1 MRLLTRRRDLRDD
14 DEVRDDDVRS
24 SHVLDED
31 VRATPTRDDDIRDGV
46 RDDTMDER
54 RAYPRQELVQ
64 YRWSPANVLVVLAG
78 VALAAL
84 GILALIRAE
93 INETWYTPVATVARI
108 NHTPLLGAI
117 EVGVGA
123 LLVIL
128 GLLGVRTLTAFVCLA
143 GAVAAA
149 VAAMDPARFET
160 ELAIERWW
168 AIALAAGGAALAVLL
183 MLPRPMVTV
192 DRPRRGR
199 RRRRGYGRRVV
210 QQH

>member
-14 DEVRDDDVRS
+14 DDVRDDLHASDVRDDDIRT
-24 SHVLDED
+24 
-31 VRATPTRDDDIRDGV
+31 TPTRDDDIRG
-46 RDDTMDER
+46 DTVDEG
-54 RAYPRQELVQ
+54 RAYPQEVVQ
-64 YRWSPANVLVVLAG
+64 YKWSPANVLVVLAG

-84 GILALIRAE
+84 GIVALIRTE
-93 INETWYTPVATVARI
+93 INETWYTPVETVARI
-108 NHTPLLGAI
+108 DHTPLLAAI

-128 GLLGVRTLTAFVCLA
+128 GLLGVRLLTAFVCLV

-192 DRPRRGR
+192 DRTRRG
-199 RRRRGYGRRVV
+199 RGYGRRVV
-210 QQH
+210 RQH

>member
-1 MRLLTRRRDLRDD
+1 MGLLTRRRDLRDD
-14 DEVRDDDVRS
+14 DEVLDDDARAHRVR
-24 SHVLDED
+24 DED
-31 VRATPTRDDDIRDGV
+31 NRATPTRDDDIRDDV
-46 RDDTMDER
+46 RDDTIDER
-54 RAYPRQELVQ
+54 RDYPRQEMVQ
-64 YRWSPANVLVVLAG
+64 YKWSPANVIVVLAG

-84 GILALIRAE
+84 GIVALIRTE
-93 INETWYTPVATVARI
+93 INETWYTPVVTVARI

-128 GLLGVRTLTAFVCLA
+128 GLLGVRMLTAFVCLA

-168 AIALAAGGAALAVLL
+168 AIALAAGGAALAILL

-192 DRPRRGR
+192 DRARRGVR
-199 RRRRGYGRRVV
+199 RRHVV
-210 QQH
+210 HQH

>member
-14 DEVRDDDVRS
+14 DEVRDDVHASDVR
-24 SHVLDED
+24 DED
-31 VRATPTRDDDIRDGV
+31 IRATPTRDDDIRDDV
-46 RDDTMDER
+46 RDDTRDER
-54 RAYPRQELVQ
+54 RAYPRQEVVQ
-64 YRWSPANVLVVLAG
+64 YKWSPANVLVVLAG

-84 GILALIRAE
+84 GIVALIRTE
-93 INETWYTPVATVARI
+93 VNETWYTPVETVARI
-108 NHTPLLGAI
+108 NHTPLLAAI

-128 GLLGVRTLTAFVCLA
+128 GLLGVRMLTAFVCLA

-149 VAAMDPARFET
+149 VAAMDPARFEA

-192 DRPRRGR
+192 DRTPRGLR
-199 RRRRGYGRRVV
+199 RRRRVV
-210 QQH
+210 HQH

>member
-14 DEVRDDDVRS
+14 DDVRDDVHASDVRDDDIRT
-24 SHVLDED
+24 
-31 VRATPTRDDDIRDGV
+31 TPTRDDDIG
-46 RDDTMDER
+46 DDTVDDR
-54 RAYPRQELVQ
+54 RAYPQEVVQ
-64 YRWSPANVLVVLAG
+64 YKWSPANVLVVLAG

-84 GILALIRAE
+84 GIVALMRTE
-93 INETWYTPVATVARI
+93 VNETWYTPVETVARI
-108 NHTPLLGAI
+108 DHTPLLAAI

-128 GLLGVRTLTAFVCLA
+128 GLLGVRLFTAFVCLV

-192 DRPRRGR
+192 DRTRRGR
-199 RRRRGYGRRVV
+199 SYGRRVV